1 MAERDRGSLGNARD
15 QVRDVTMDEDYKPVP
30 RADCRKADDGLYE
43 VVVQTATAEMGFGP
57 FSRAEAD
64 RMADALRSKPPAFL
78 SAMETYFRRKRT
90 AERSA
95 RVGRLRQMH
104 RAL

>member
-1 MAERDRGSLGNARD
+1 
-15 QVRDVTMDEDYKPVP
+15 MDKDSKSVP
-30 RADCRKADDGLYE
+30 RTDCRKADDGVYE

-64 RMADALRSKPPAFL
+64 SMADALRAKPPGFL
-78 SAMETYFRRKRT
+78 SEIEAYYRGKQT

-95 RVGRLRQMH
+95 RVARLRRMH
-104 RAL
+104 RTV